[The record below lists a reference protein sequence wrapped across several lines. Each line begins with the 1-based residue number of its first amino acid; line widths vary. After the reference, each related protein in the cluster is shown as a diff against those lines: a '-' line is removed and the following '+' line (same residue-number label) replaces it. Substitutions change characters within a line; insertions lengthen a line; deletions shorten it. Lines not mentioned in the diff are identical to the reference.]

1 MEKKNLIKL
10 EKKELNMTKKVERDR
25 VHWNIYGQYNFRS
38 NAEKINKKSYF
49 YFKIKKIIMLKYHE
63 FNITTLTFSSCI
75 TK

>member
-49 YFKIKKIIMLKYHE
+49 YF
-63 FNITTLTFSSCI
+63 
-75 TK
+75 